1 MDYNPTLSLC
11 MIVKNEEEN
20 LSACL
25 ESVKDHV
32 DEIIIVDTGSTD
44 RTTEIAERF
53 GARVYF
59 HPWEN
64 SFSKARNLSIKY
76 ATCDWIIFLDAD
88 EEIEKEDAHKLKE
101 SIKDKNANI
110 LFLQL
115 SRKTCDGEII
125 PVAGMARMFK
135 NHLGLHF
142 KGIVH
147 EILSHDDDTFE
158 SRKKIANVKMYHYG
172 YDQNEEEMEGKFVR
186 DSTLLKEQIRNDPQ
200 KPLNHQ
206 YLAICYLKMKKYDKC
221 LSSALEAIRLY
232 ELNDSS
238 SRYRVLAYNIA
249 SNAFYNKKD
258 LSNAEKYAL
267 KTLDI
272 CHDYLD
278 AYETLSSIYF
288 QLNRN
293 DEFLNATN
301 KFLELLD
308 SIRSDPSRVTDTPY
322 LSSQNEWRAHV
333 RLAIN
338 CFIHGNESEGT
349 RSLNDAVNNTDK
361 KWMPYLAIGK
371 YFVEQN
377 KLELAEQFINDGLNN
392 NFANKDY
399 LYGIVELYEK
409 SMLTDKALL
418 YLKKILSDYP
428 DDIVQQFQQ
437 GLIFFKDDKHCEAIN
452 RFKSVIS
459 KDAGHIDAFFHL
471 GMTYEKK
478 GDNDGAKE
486 IYNKILEIKP
496 DNPETLI
503 RLGSLYL
510 SEPDYVKAKECFLN
524 ILKLNTYLLEAHLAL
539 SRIYVSLK
547 DIEGCIKSCDELLKC
562 LKLPGNLTID
572 SISDLGNIYI
582 NIGVALKKQ
591 NQELLSKLS
600 FEIAYDLDPTLQS
613 STTT

>member
-1 MDYNPTLSLC
+1 
-11 MIVKNEEEN
+11 
-20 LSACL
+20 
-25 ESVKDHV
+25 
-32 DEIIIVDTGSTD
+32 
-44 RTTEIAERF
+44 
-53 GARVYF
+53 
-59 HPWEN
+59 
-64 SFSKARNLSIKY
+64 
-76 ATCDWIIFLDAD
+76 
-88 EEIEKEDAHKLKE
+88 
-101 SIKDKNANI
+101 
-110 LFLQL
+110 
-115 SRKTCDGEII
+115 
-125 PVAGMARMFK
+125 
-135 NHLGLHF
+135 
-142 KGIVH
+142 
-147 EILSHDDDTFE
+147 
-158 SRKKIANVKMYHYG
+158 MYHYG

-547 DIEGCIKSCDELLKC
+547 DIEGCIKSCDELIKY
-562 LKLPGNLTID
+562 LKLPGDLTID